1 MTAAATAV
9 SPDARALWRGG
20 RGPLLGV
27 VLVLLAGLALAVLR
41 SGDGG
46 ALRHDSP
53 TPEGALALTTLLAE
67 EGVTTTPVGTAARAG
82 RELGPETTLL
92 VAFPNAVPPSR
103 LTDLRRE
110 AARAGARLVLVSPG
124 EEAVSRVAPGVALA
138 GEAELRD
145 REPGCE
151 DPTAR
156 RAGSA
161 TLGGR
166 VLDLS
171 AADDA
176 AACYGEGP
184 LATVAVLGA
193 TDGPDGTRAET
204 VLLGSPEFLTNDAL
218 ADDGNAALATGL
230 LGSRADLLW
239 YVPDGSEPPP
249 EQDEQSLFDLA
260 GDNWRWAA
268 GQLAIAVLL
277 AAVWR
282 MRRLGPAVPERLPVR
297 IRAAETTEGR
307 ARLYH
312 RAGARG
318 RAADALRE
326 SARAHLAP
334 LVGVRSGADVA
345 ELVRAVGDRTGRPA
359 AEVTALLAGPE
370 PTDDPAL
377 IALADD
383 LDALRNQV
391 AQHPGTTAAPTAVS
405 PEHPPAA
412 PGRPP
417 APPKKDTP

>member
-1 MTAAATAV
+1 MSATTTAV
-9 SPDARALWRGG
+9 SPDSRALWRGG

-27 VLVLLAGLALAVLR
+27 VVVLVAGVLLAVLR

-53 TPEGALALTTLLAE
+53 TPAGALALTTLLAE
-67 EGVTTTPVGTAARAG
+67 EGIRTTPVGTAAEAG
-82 RELGPETTLL
+82 RALGPDTTLL

-110 AARAGARLVLVSPG
+110 AARADARLVLVSPG
-124 EEAVSRVAPGVALA
+124 EGAVHRIAPGVELA
-138 GEAELRD
+138 GEAEVDERQ
-145 REPGCE
+145 PGCA

-156 RAGSA
+156 RAGGA

-166 VLDLS
+166 VFDLS
-171 AADDA
+171 AVEGA
-176 AACYGEGP
+176 AACYGQGS
-184 LATVAVLGA
+184 LGTLAVLGA
-193 TDGPDGTRAET
+193 TDGTDGTRAAT

-218 ADDGNAALATGL
+218 ADDGNAALAMGL
-230 LGSRADLLW
+230 LGATEKLLW

-249 EQDEQSLFDLA
+249 EQDEQSLLDLT

-268 GQLAIAVLL
+268 GQLVVAVLF

-326 SARAHLAP
+326 STRARLAP
-334 LVGVRSGADVA
+334 LVGVRPSAPVS
-345 ELVRAVGDRTGRPA
+345 ELVRAVGDRTGRPS
-359 AEVTALLAGPE
+359 AEVEALLAGPE
-370 PTDDPAL
+370 PADDPAL

-383 LDALRNQV
+383 LDTLREHV
-391 AQHPGTTAAPTAVS
+391 AQLPGAGA
-405 PEHPPAA
+405 
-412 PGRPP
+412 RPSP
-417 APPKKDTP
+417 APPSQPPADP